1 MDPDP
6 VKCSGSGWIRIRILN
21 ADGNTNCFFIFR
33 CDQLLSFY
41 RTNAKTIR
49 WYKRIFYH
57 LVVDL
62 CLANAFLLFRT
73 RFPGTTLFDYRLMVA
88 KSLLAGQPRRKEAAV
103 EQEQA
108 GLRNITVFGA
118 GGDPAPGVGAI
129 GQPNDGI
136 GHLPDYVARIPKC
149 CARKGCKKRSHF
161 WCIKCRKY
169 LCLMKGRNCFVEYHQ

>member
-1 MDPDP
+1 MQWIQLDPDP
-6 VKCSGSGWIRIRILN
+6 ILN
-21 ADGNTNCFFIFR
+21 TDGNTNCFFIFR

-88 KSLLAGQPRRKEAAV
+88 KSLLAGQPRQREAEV
-103 EQEQA
+103 EQDQA
-108 GLRNITVFGA
+108 GLLTPGLRNITVFGA
-118 GGDPAPGVGAI
+118 A
-129 GQPNDGI
+129 
-136 GHLPDYVARIPKC
+136 
-149 CARKGCKKRSHF
+149 
-161 WCIKCRKY
+161 
-169 LCLMKGRNCFVEYHQ
+169 

>member
-1 MDPDP
+1 MKNKAVLGCKNKANSSQHPCSFFCATRIQINYFLSGSGSGKRNRKWIRIQSRIEVDPDP

-62 CLANAFLLFRT
+62 CLANGFLLFRT
-73 RFPGTTLFDYRLMVA
+73 RFPGTTLFDYNLMVA
-88 KSLLAGQPRRKEAAV
+88 KSWLASPAEKRLLSSRSR
-103 EQEQA
+103 QA
-108 GLRNITVFGA
+108 YGTSPYSALGETL
-118 GGDPAPGVGAI
+118 
-129 GQPNDGI
+129 
-136 GHLPDYVARIPKC
+136 HLA
-149 CARKGCKKRSHF
+149 
-161 WCIKCRKY
+161 
-169 LCLMKGRNCFVEYHQ
+169 